1 MLARCEYRFLPGHC
15 LIYELNQATS
25 SIEANVLL
33 FFPSEYTPNYVMDA
47 VFVMF
52 GICSGDN
59 TAFDAVVAFDYLIQE
74 RKHKMVEFCMHATIL
89 I

>member
-1 MLARCEYRFLPGHC
+1 
-15 LIYELNQATS
+15 
-25 SIEANVLL
+25 
-33 FFPSEYTPNYVMDA
+33 MDA

-74 RKHKMVEFCMHATIL
+74 RKHKMVEFGMHATIL